1 MNENKDFK
9 SFKRIFKYEIGDEV
23 CLSQSHG
30 FLGTEKGEIISR
42 HFDVFGGNA
51 YRVKLKTHFS
61 GLILNVSEES
71 IIKYDTT
78 KKNEK
83 LLELYKRLFNVC
95 KEYKC
100 ASIGLSDDSEF
111 LNVMSELE
119 EELKDE

>member
-1 MNENKDFK
+1 M
-9 SFKRIFKYEIGDEV
+9 FKYEIGDEV

-42 HFDVFGGNA
+42 HVDVCGENIYG
-51 YRVKLKTHFS
+51 VKTKTTFPKS
-61 GLILNVSEES
+61 FLIISEES

-78 KKNEK
+78 KKVEE

-119 EELKDE
+119 EEMK